1 MTLVDRINFRLLSL
15 IHDDLYGLIR
25 DPEADLKA
33 AGVQA
38 GQRVLEV
45 GCGPGF
51 FTAPAARIVGKQGSL
66 VALDINPLAIEK
78 VERKLAAAGV
88 ENARVLLGDAARTGL
103 GSCSFDTIFVF
114 GFPCPRAP
122 TDAISAEL
130 HRLLVPSGTLAT
142 EGKFR
147 PPSEL
152 FQPVGRER
160 RISRFRKIES
170 GAGAP
175 RGEP

>member
-78 VERKLAAAGV
+78 VERK
-88 ENARVLLGDAARTGL
+88 
-103 GSCSFDTIFVF
+103 
-114 GFPCPRAP
+114 
-122 TDAISAEL
+122 
-130 HRLLVPSGTLAT
+130 
-142 EGKFR
+142 
-147 PPSEL
+147 
-152 FQPVGRER
+152 
-160 RISRFRKIES
+160 IES
-170 GAGAP
+170 GAGSP